1 MFEVRYTSMFP
12 PDRLMTAT
20 DRIASRPVAVALPL
34 VIAAGCLISLLSFGP
49 RSVMGLFLAPMTD
62 AHGWSREI
70 FALSIAIQN
79 IMWGLGQPVAG
90 AIADRYGSGRVLAA
104 GGLVYA
110 AGLALMAW
118 APNPAWLH
126 VSAGLMVGLG
136 MAAASFTIVL
146 AALGRRVP
154 PEKRSIVF
162 GIGTAAGSMGQF
174 IFAPFGQS
182 MIQNFGWAEALL
194 VLAAVTLVI
203 PILSIALAGRPGM
216 EGQAIREQSFGQ
228 ALAEAFAHRSYLLLT
243 AGFFVCGF
251 HVAFIAAHLPAF
263 IADEG
268 LDPRIGAWSLA
279 LIGLFNVVG
288 SLGAGFIGQHYS
300 KPIFLSLIYFARAVT
315 IALFVLLPVTPLTV
329 LVFASTIGLLWL
341 STVPPTSGLV
351 AIMFG
356 PKYLGTLMGIV
367 FFSHQVGAFLGVWLG
382 GRLYDQT
389 GSYDVVWWL
398 GVALGIFAGIVHL
411 PIKER
416 PAYAPAPA

>member
-1 MFEVRYTSMFP
+1 M
-12 PDRLMTAT
+12 T
-20 DRIASRPVAVALPL
+20 DRFASRPVAVALPI

-49 RSVMGLFLAPMTD
+49 RSIMGLFLAPMTD

-263 IADEG
+263 IADKG

-367 FFSHQVGAFLGVWLG
+367 FFSHQVGAFLGIWLG